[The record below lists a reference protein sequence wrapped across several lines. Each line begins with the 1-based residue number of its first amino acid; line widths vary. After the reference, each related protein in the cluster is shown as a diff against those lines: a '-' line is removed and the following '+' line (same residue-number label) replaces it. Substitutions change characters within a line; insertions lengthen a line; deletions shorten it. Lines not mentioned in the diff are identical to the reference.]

1 MDIVPINNHS
11 SDIVRVVRIVG
22 SCNGLICLVLEP
34 RIVVI
39 LNPAT
44 KKSRKLPVSVKSNR
58 LAMDY
63 GFGYDESNNDYKVV
77 EISWTNFIS
86 DKFENQVKV
95 YSSKTESWRII
106 DGTAGFIVHG
116 CGVFANGAIHWK
128 VQYPDGNPMDWFI
141 IAYNVTT
148 DRYKMVAIPQF
159 EIGLLNSLLVVSAG
173 RLCVSCKYST
183 HADIWV
189 MKEYE
194 VEESWTKLVRVPNY
208 LDLKSQINTTPF
220 FVLENGGVLLKNGFS
235 IVMYRPLNECIE
247 INTKGFVLYVS
258 TYTESLVFPDFGHD
272 DGT

>member
-128 VQYPDGNPMDWFI
+128 VQYPD
-141 IAYNVTT
+141 
-148 DRYKMVAIPQF
+148 
-159 EIGLLNSLLVVSAG
+159 AG

-194 VEESWTKLVRVPNY
+194 VEESWTKLVRVPDY